1 MPSVLAPYDTA
12 TGYLSTRSGVKSI
25 GLAAGMTGATA
36 SSRYVGA
43 TSSGAPTTGT
53 FAVGDWI
60 IDQTGKIYV
69 ATVAGSP
76 GTWVQ
81 VGAGGGGA
89 SITQVTFAEST
100 AAPNATVYVD
110 SITAAGAS
118 TNVDLALS
126 PKGTGALTAQVADS
140 TTAGGNKRGTYSV
153 DWQTTRAAAT
163 QSAIGPR
170 GVISGGYAN
179 TISSGNNAAVIAG
192 GSTNIVNSNYG
203 VIGGGYVNTSN
214 GGWDVVAGGWTCG
227 AYGGNGAVGG
237 GMNNTVSQAY
247 GTIPGGQEGY
257 AALFGKLAYASGK
270 FTTAGDAQFG
280 LNVCRATTTTNA
292 AINLTNDGSGT
303 FSATNHLVLPN
314 NRVYRF
320 TIDLVASSG
329 TIGTASTSTY
339 GSFGGVWTITGAIRR
354 AATAA
359 TTAIIGIP
367 TVLATAVDSQFAAVT
382 FTVLAETATYGSLQ
396 IVATGLASTQIHW
409 VATIMT
415 TEVG

>member
-36 SSRYVGA
+36 ASRYVGA
-43 TSSGAPTTGT
+43 TASGAPTTGT

-118 TNVDLALS
+118 ANVDLALS

-140 TTAGGNKRGTYSV
+140 TTAGGNKRGTSSV
-153 DWQTTRAAAT
+153 DWQTTRAAAS

-179 TISSGNNAAVIAG
+179 TISGSNNAAVIAG

-257 AALFGKLAYASGK
+257 SALFGKLAYASGK

-367 TVLATAVDSQFAAVT
+367 TVLATAVDSQLAAVT

>member
-12 TGYLSTRSGVKSI
+12 TGYLSGRSGVKSI

-43 TSSGAPTTGT
+43 TASGAPTTGT

-81 VGAGGGGA
+81 VGAGGGGGA
-89 SITQVTFAEST
+89 SITQVTFAEAT
-100 AAPNATVYVD
+100 AAPNATIYVD
-110 SITAAGAS
+110 SITAAGS
-118 TNVDLALS
+118 TTNVDLALS

-140 TTAGGNKRGTYSV
+140 TTAGGNKRGANAV
-153 DWQTTRAAAT
+153 DWQTARGVAT
-163 QSAIGPR
+163 QVASNSGTTIAGGSSSTAAGQGSFIG
-170 GVISGGYAN
+170 GGYAN
-179 TISSGNNAAVIAG
+179 ATATG
-192 GSTNIVNSNYG
+192 TYG
-203 VIGGGYVNTSN
+203 VIGGGYTNNTVDSYPVVS
-214 GGWDVVAGGWTCG
+214 GGQNNTAS
-227 AYGGNGAVGG
+227 ALAASVGG
-237 GMNNTVSQAY
+237 GYLNTASAY
-247 GTIPGGQEGY
+247 YSTVPGGSSAI
-257 AALFGKLAYASGK
+257 AAIYGKFAYASGR
-270 FTTAGDAQFG
+270 FAANGDAQFG

-292 AINLTNDGSGT
+292 AVNLVNDGTGT

-320 TIDLVASSG
+320 TVDLVASSG
-329 TIGTASTSTY
+329 TIGTASTTTY

-354 AATAA
+354 AATEA
-359 TTAIIGIP
+359 TTAIIGTP
-367 TVLATAVDSQFAAVT
+367 TVLATAVDSQLAAVT

>member
-36 SSRYVGA
+36 ASRYVGA

-118 TNVDLALS
+118 ANVDLALS

-153 DWQTTRAAAT
+153 DWQTTRAAAS

-179 TISSGNNAAVIAG
+179 TISGSNNAAVIAG

-257 AALFGKLAYASGK
+257 SALFGKLAYASGK

-367 TVLATAVDSQFAAVT
+367 TVLATAVDSQLAAVT

>member
-12 TGYLSTRSGVKSI
+12 TGYLSTRSGVRSI

-36 SSRYVGA
+36 SSRYAGA
-43 TSSGAPTTGT
+43 TASGAPVAGT

-81 VGAGGGGA
+81 VGSGGGGGA

-118 TNVDLALS
+118 TDVDLALS
-126 PKGTGALTAQVADS
+126 PKGYGALTAQVADN
-140 TTAGGNKRGTYSV
+140 TVTGGNKRGIYAV
-153 DWQTTRAAAT
+153 DWQRNRQLASQVAAA
-163 QSAIGPR
+163 
-170 GVISGGYAN
+170 YA
-179 TISSGNNAAVIAG
+179 
-192 GSTNIVNSNYG
+192 
-203 VIGGGYVNTSN
+203 VIGGGRENIASATYSSVTAGYQNSASAGRAGIS
-214 GGWDVVAGGWTCG
+214 GGSGNVASGIGAYVAGGDLSVSSGANATIGGGWTNTASAQYAVVPGG
-227 AYGGNGAVGG
+227 AYGKA
-237 GMNNTVSQAY
+237 
-247 GTIPGGQEGY
+247 E
-257 AALFGKLAYASGK
+257 LHGKFAHASGQ
-270 FTTAGDAQFG
+270 FTASGDSQFG
-280 LNVCRATTTTNA
+280 LQICRATTTTNA
-292 AINLTNDGSGT
+292 AVNLTNDAGA
-303 FSATNHLVLPN
+303 FSASNHLVLPN

-339 GSFGGVWTITGAIRR
+339 GSFGGYWKITGAIRR
-354 AATAA
+354 AATAS
-359 TTAIIGIP
+359 TTAIIGTP
-367 TVLATAVDSQFAAVT
+367 TVLATAVDSQLAAVT
-382 FTVLAETATYGSLQ
+382 FTILAETATYGSLQ

>member
-25 GLAAGMTGATA
+25 GLAAGLTGATA

-43 TSSGAPTTGT
+43 TASGAPTTGT

-81 VGAGGGGA
+81 VGGGGGGA

-110 SITAAGAS
+110 SITAAGAT

-126 PKGTGALTAQVADS
+126 PKGTGALTAHVADG
-140 TTAGGNKRGTYSV
+140 TATGGNKRGTYSV
-153 DWQTTRAAAT
+153 DWQTTRTAAS

-214 GGWDVVAGGWTCG
+214 GGWDVVAGGYTCG

-237 GMNNTVSQAY
+237 GMNNSVTAPY

-257 AALFGKLAYASGK
+257 AALLGKLAYASGK

-280 LNVCRATTTTNA
+280 LTVCRATTTTNA

-367 TVLATAVDSQFAAVT
+367 TVLATAVDAELAAVT
-382 FTVLAETATYGSLQ
+382 FTVLAETVTYGSLQ

-409 VATIMT
+409 VATIVT

>member
-36 SSRYVGA
+36 ASRYVGA
-43 TSSGAPTTGT
+43 TASGAPTTGT

-237 GMNNTVSQAY
+237 GMNNTISQAY

-257 AALFGKLAYASGK
+257 SALFGKLAYASGK

-367 TVLATAVDSQFAAVT
+367 TVLATAVDSQLAAVT